1 MKTAFLVGAMILLYT
16 LQSLLCKKY
25 SDHYPGKETAA
36 SPVFTVVSGAT
47 VVLFSLVLSGFRLS
61 LSPATA
67 LLALFNALTLVGY
80 NAFLIGC
87 AQTGAYSVMM
97 VFSIAGG
104 IAVPC
109 AVGVLGF
116 DDPLSLPK
124 LLSLLVIFA
133 AVFLVSYR
141 PGEALSRSKLFLP
154 FCVGLALCNGAYGAL
169 LDIQQRLTGFD
180 ERVEMVALTYLV
192 ATVLSLVQLAL
203 RERRETPVAFRQTG
217 RSPFYLAVCSVVV
230 ALAVH
235 VMVYIIPLIDVTV
248 LYTFDN
254 AGVFL
259 CSVIASC
266 IFFRE
271 RLKPLNVVGCILM
284 CAALVG
290 TAIF

>member
-1 MKTAFLVGAMILLYT
+1 MKTAVLVAAMILLYT

-25 SDHYPGKETAA
+25 SDYYPGKKTAA
-36 SPVFTVVSGAT
+36 SPVFTVISGIT
-47 VVLFSLVLSGFRLS
+47 VVLFSLALSVFRFS
-61 LSPATA
+61 LSPVTA
-67 LLALFNALTLVGY
+67 LLGLFNALALVGY
-80 NAFLIGC
+80 NTFLIGC
-87 AQTGAYSVMM
+87 AQRGAYSVMM

-109 AVGVLGF
+109 AVGVIGF

-133 AVFLVSYR
+133 AVFFVSYR
-141 PGEALSRSKLFLP
+141 SGEALSKSKLFLP
-154 FCVGLALCNGAYGAL
+154 FCVGLGLCNGAYGAL

-192 ATVLSLVQLAL
+192 ATAISLVQLAF
-203 RERRETPVAFRQTG
+203 RERGETAAAFRQTG
-217 RSPFYLAVCSVVV
+217 RSLFYLAVCSVVV

-259 CSVIASC
+259 CSVVASC

-271 RLKPLNVVGCILM
+271 RLKPLNIVGCVLM
-284 CAALVG
+284 CAGLIG

>member
-1 MKTAFLVGAMILLYT
+1 MRTALPVAAMILLYT

-25 SDHYPGKETAA
+25 SDHYPGKGATA
-36 SPVFTVVSGAT
+36 SPVFTVVSGFT
-47 VVLFSLVLSGFRLS
+47 VVLLSLVLTGFQITF
-61 LSPATA
+61 SPSTV
-67 LLALFNALTLVGY
+67 LLALLNAAALVGY

-104 IAVPC
+104 IALPC
-109 AVGVLGF
+109 AVGVIFFG
-116 DDPLSLPK
+116 DPLSPLK
-124 LLSLLVIFA
+124 LISLLVIFV

-154 FCVGLALCNGAYGAL
+154 FCVGLGVCNGAYGAL
-169 LDIQQRLTGFD
+169 LDVQQRLTGTA
-180 ERVEMVALTYLV
+180 EREEMVALTYLV
-192 ATVLSLVQLAL
+192 ATVIALVMLVL
-203 RERRETPVAFRQTG
+203 RERRGTLAAFRQTK
-217 RSPFYLAVCSVVV
+217 RSLFYLAVCAVVV

-259 CSVIASC
+259 CSVLASA
-266 IFFRE
+266 IFFGE
-271 RLKPLNVVGCILM
+271 RLKPLNAIGCALM